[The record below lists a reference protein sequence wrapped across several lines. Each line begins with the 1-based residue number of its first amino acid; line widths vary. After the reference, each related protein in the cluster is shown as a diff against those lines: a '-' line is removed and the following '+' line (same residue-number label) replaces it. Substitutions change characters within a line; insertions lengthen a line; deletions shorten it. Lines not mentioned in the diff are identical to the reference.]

1 MKMRTEIW
9 KMSIGGW
16 EWAVTSPIYIVLFFF
31 FYFADQKCLCLLYS
45 KLVPTAL
52 QWKWATRLHSSGNG
66 LHGVMGRISE
76 GVCDQNKVTVAQCK
90 DNFASL
96 R

>member
-31 FYFADQKCLCLLYS
+31 FILQIRNACVSSTVSLC
-45 KLVPTAL
+45 
-52 QWKWATRLHSSGNG
+52 QLHSSGNG